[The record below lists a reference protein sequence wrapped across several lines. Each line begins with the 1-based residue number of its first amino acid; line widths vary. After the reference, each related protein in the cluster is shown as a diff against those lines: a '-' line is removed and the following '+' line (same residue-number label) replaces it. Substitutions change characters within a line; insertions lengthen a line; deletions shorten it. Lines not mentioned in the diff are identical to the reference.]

1 MFPACN
7 VVGKDRLEGV
17 YTWLTA
23 FFHILHGHSKKS
35 IVWSFFCSKSCLNR
49 GVTQFFKIILVQAG
63 STIKSYIVVG
73 IQQRSCRYGSEQLPA
88 VLYEITKKYTCEK
101 SSKAATYM
109 IYRQDGPY
117 SQQ

>member
-1 MFPACN
+1 MAK
-7 VVGKDRLEGV
+7 G
-17 YTWLTA
+17 
-23 FFHILHGHSKKS
+23 
-35 IVWSFFCSKSCLNR
+35 

-88 VLYEITKKYTCEK
+88 VLYEITKKYTYEK
-101 SSKAATYM
+101 SSSKAATYM

-117 SQQ
+117 SHQ